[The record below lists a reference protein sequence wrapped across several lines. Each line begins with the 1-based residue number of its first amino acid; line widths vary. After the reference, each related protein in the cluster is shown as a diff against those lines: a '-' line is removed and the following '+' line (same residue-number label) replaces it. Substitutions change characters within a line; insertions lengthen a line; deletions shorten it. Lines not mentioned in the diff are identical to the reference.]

1 LYSLSDVEE
10 IADAPRRTVT
20 WWIEQGVILPE
31 PGTHLAGRGVHRQ
44 FTAEEIV
51 IACMLRAASQDHI
64 IPIGR
69 LLTISR
75 VVRNMMKSDV
85 AFRRTVNQA
94 ISGEVNLFLIVE
106 PTASDGYT
114 KIGFFPVP
122 LEPTAEPPTIQGW
135 KPVAVEKAFYKSTIK
150 DLLADNSRETCSKT
164 IVYVNPWLSKVREPL
179 K

>member
-20 WWIEQGVILPE
+20 WWIEQGIILPE
-31 PGTHLAGRGVHRQ
+31 PGTDRAGRGVHRQ
-44 FTAEEIV
+44 FTAEEVV
-51 IACMLRAASQDHI
+51 IACMLRAASQDHT

-69 LLTISR
+69 LLTISK
-75 VVRNMMKSDV
+75 VVRGKIDG
-85 AFRRTVNQA
+85 AIRRMVNQA

-106 PTASDGYT
+106 PTASDGHT
-114 KIGFFPVP
+114 KVGFFPVLKTP
-122 LEPTAEPPTIQGW
+122 EAKDRNALWSHTLA
-135 KPVAVEKAFYKSTIK
+135 
-150 DLLADNSRETCSKT
+150 DLLRDNSRETCSKT